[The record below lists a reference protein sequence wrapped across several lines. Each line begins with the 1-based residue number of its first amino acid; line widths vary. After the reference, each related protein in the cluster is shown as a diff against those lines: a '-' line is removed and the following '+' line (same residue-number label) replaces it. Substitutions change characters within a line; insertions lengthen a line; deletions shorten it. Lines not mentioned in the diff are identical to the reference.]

1 MKLQLTPSTNCRLQ
15 RKIEPELLIERGTF
29 RNMSR
34 DGYNEIEVLHM
45 LAGGSELAYC
55 QLWQQ
60 HHHKVYCN
68 ALRFLKSKD
77 DANEATQDVFLAI
90 WISRKHLI
98 KLQPGD
104 FDRYLT
110 TVQKRVQVRILVK
123 TAKRVT
129 ADSEYLR
136 STQAFENSID
146 FELRDSDIQ
155 KAYQLA
161 LDGLPPQQRR
171 VHLMAREE
179 GIGHK
184 KIASDLQISTN
195 TVKFHL
201 KESVK
206 TLRHMLKPFASVII
220 IAWLVHS

>member
-1 MKLQLTPSTNCRLQ
+1 
-15 RKIEPELLIERGTF
+15 
-29 RNMSR
+29 MSK
-34 DGYNEIEVLHM
+34 GEYNEIEVLGL
-45 LAGGSELAYC
+45 LAEGSELAYS

-60 HHHKVYCN
+60 YHDIVYRN
-68 ALRFLKSKD
+68 ALRFLKSAN

-90 WISRKHLI
+90 WVSRKHLT
-98 KLQPGD
+98 KLQVGE

-129 ADSEYLR
+129 ADSEYMR
-136 STQAFENSID
+136 STQTFENSSD
-146 FELRDSDIQ
+146 FELRDTEIH

-171 VHLMAREE
+171 VYLMAREH
-179 GIGHK
+179 GIEHK
-184 KIASDLQISTN
+184 KIAADLQISTN

-206 TLRHMLKPFASVII
+206 TLRHMLKPFASVVIL
-220 IAWLVHS
+220 WLTQI